1 MLKKIANMLK
11 NLFLFFIIL
20 GIIGSFLPDKA
31 GGNDTEKQEVESS
44 QGSYNEPEESNNN
57 TDLIE
62 DPLDMKD
69 KKSEEA
75 PRNTTVYSKD
85 DLANEIIL
93 RYNEQNPDNT
103 VEPEMVENWLTGGYD
118 QATEIHM
125 GDYHISFGY
134 ADATP
139 TYSIYSYKEKSEENR
154 EEFIETAITWIR
166 AIHGFSEDTLNSIA
180 DSFLKNENPDI
191 FSVKVGYNKYKYIAY
206 ENRPSVWDRYKDAT
220 YWIFCYED
228 Y

>member
-1 MLKKIANMLK
+1 MGINKRYHIMIKMILNVLKYSL
-11 NLFLFFIIL
+11 LTIIVL
-20 GIIGSFLPDKA
+20 CIIGEFLPDNVDDNTGKQTVE
-31 GGNDTEKQEVESS
+31 NTQDSQNELTESDNNADINEEDQDIEGQET
-44 QGSYNEPEESNNN
+44 EEV
-57 TDLIE
+57 
-62 DPLDMKD
+62 
-69 KKSEEA
+69 
-75 PRNTTVYSKD
+75 PRDTTVYSKD

-191 FSVKVGYNKYKYIAY
+191 FSVKVGYNKYIIYDLY
-206 ENRPSVWDRYKDAT
+206 LLVRQS
-220 YWIFCYED
+220 
-228 Y
+228 